1 MNLKIVFYY
10 LGWVLNIEAV
20 LMLLPCS
27 IPDLWG
33 WDASLLSGHHGHLY
47 SHRFYDC
54 P

>member
-20 LMLLPCS
+20 LMLLPCAVS
-27 IPDLWG
+27 LIYGDG
-33 WDASLLSGHHGHLY
+33 SLLSGHYGHLY
-47 SHRFYDC
+47 SHRVYDR